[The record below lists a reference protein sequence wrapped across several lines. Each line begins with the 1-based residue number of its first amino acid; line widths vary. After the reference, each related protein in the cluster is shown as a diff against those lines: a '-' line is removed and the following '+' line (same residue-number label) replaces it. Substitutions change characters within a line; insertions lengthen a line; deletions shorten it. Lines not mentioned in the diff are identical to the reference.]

1 MDLSAATLASQVWH
15 YWIAVPLT
23 AGAVLAV
30 VATAIGYLKKVK
42 SAQYPR
48 Q

>member
-30 VATAIGYLKKVK
+30 LATAVGYLKKVQ
-42 SAQYPR
+42 SAKYPR
-48 Q
+48 R